1 MDPPCGRGPC
11 WRNGTSRRNLRHGD
25 GTRACG
31 NAHDLKPFEYAK
43 REKPDAGHEA
53 EYFENTSADPDNY
66 PLPEDLPAAEE
77 LMKNERLLADIRYP
91 GEMDYSRPAAKG
103 VDDSRGFIE
112 DSREEENGAGHPAGT
127 GKRSLFDRLFG
138 KNKGKSGK

>member
-1 MDPPCGRGPC
+1 MSTPSGR
-11 WRNGTSRRNLRHGD
+11 N
-25 GTRACG
+25 
-31 NAHDLKPFEYAK
+31 
-43 REKPDAGHEA
+43 AGHEA

-66 PLPEDLPAAEE
+66 PLPENLPSVEE
-77 LMKNERLLADIRYP
+77 LTKNERLLADIRYP

>member
-1 MDPPCGRGPC
+1 M
-11 WRNGTSRRNLRHGD
+11 T
-25 GTRACG
+25 
-31 NAHDLKPFEYAK
+31 
-43 REKPDAGHEA
+43 
-53 EYFENTSADPDNY
+53 
-66 PLPEDLPAAEE
+66 
-77 LMKNERLLADIRYP
+77 KNERLLADIRYP